1 MKVKFVGEDWVFVGA
16 YGPGRERSEEFWE
29 AFWSELSRCV
39 KERKRGGS
47 HVVLLGDL
55 NARVGYEEV
64 LGIMG
69 KCGVP
74 GSNASG

>member
-1 MKVKFVGEDWVFVGA
+1 MT
-16 YGPGRERSEEFWE
+16 
-29 AFWSELSRCV
+29 FWSKLALCV
-39 KERKRGGS
+39 EERKRDGC
-47 HVVLLGDL
+47 HVVVLGDL